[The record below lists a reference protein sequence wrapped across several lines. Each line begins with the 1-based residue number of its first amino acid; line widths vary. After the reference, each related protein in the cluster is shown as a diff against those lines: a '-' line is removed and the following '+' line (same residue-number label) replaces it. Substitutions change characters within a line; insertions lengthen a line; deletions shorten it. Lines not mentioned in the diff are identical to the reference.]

1 MRRAAVL
8 AVALTLA
15 PLPAAADVT
24 ARYEVGRD
32 ALTVEVDDNG
42 DYRAELAGKFMLL
55 RKAGIDYV
63 VIFQGAVPLVIE
75 QKAFLGI
82 AKKMVTGTFPKSSE
96 HRNVVITSGGEE
108 VVAGR
113 RGSSWSVRV
122 ENVDGNQI
130 RAVMSADPDLAP
142 VAMVFRNALDAGLET
157 FGAML
162 PASNFGEALRE
173 VMAKGAPLRL
183 GLGDEVRLRSVDTAR
198 LDAARFAL
206 PGPVMDA
213 STFDQAMS
221 KPGGAAE
228 ADEVPETPPLP

>member
-15 PLPAAADVT
+15 PLPAAADV
-24 ARYEVGRD
+24 AANYAVGRD
-32 ALTVEVDDNG
+32 TLSVEVDDNG
-42 DYRAELAGKFMLL
+42 DYRAEVVGKVMLL
-55 RKAGIDYV
+55 RKAGTDYV
-63 VIFQGAVPLVIE
+63 VIVHQGAPLVIDR
-75 QKAFLGI
+75 KAFLVL
-82 AKKMVTGTFPKSSE
+82 AKKMATGTFPPSSE
-96 HRNVVITSGGEE
+96 HRNVVIGNAGEE

-113 RGSSWSVRV
+113 RGTSWSVRV

-130 RAVMSADPDLAP
+130 RAVMSADRDLAP
-142 VAMVFRNALDAGLET
+142 VGVVFRNVLDAGLET

-162 PASNFGEALRE
+162 PASNFGERLRE

-183 GLGDEVRLRSVDTAR
+183 TLGDEVRLRSVDTAQI
-198 LDAARFAL
+198 DAARFVL

-221 KPGGAAE
+221 KPGGAAD
-228 ADEVPETPPLP
+228 ADEAPETPPLP